1 MIYIYMPYWP
11 NVRSRWLDSGR
22 ITFFP
27 LQWIETKSRSLKTGK
42 RTRPLSSLLDRPSL
56 VNKVFTIKKNNFGL
70 LRIKNNLFISRAW
83 KESHCVCNTRN
94 PQESFIFLWFNC
106 TVLSS
111 ADFCDSIAVI
121 FQKLGTSLVCPEQLY
136 FLRGIKVGNPER
148 ANRPTFPAWVAN
160 QNKGFAS
167 KCMLKG
173 AARDMI
179 KWLNKETSIRRLW
192 IS

>member
-1 MIYIYMPYWP
+1 MTCLFREPGKKAI
-11 NVRSRWLDSGR
+11 VFV
-22 ITFFP
+22 T
-27 LQWIETKSRSLKTGK
+27 QETHKSRLYFSDL
-42 RTRPLSSLLDRPSL
+42 
-56 VNKVFTIKKNNFGL
+56 
-70 LRIKNNLFISRAW
+70 
-83 KESHCVCNTRN
+83 
-94 PQESFIFLWFNC
+94 

-121 FQKLGTSLVCPEQLY
+121 FQKLGTLLVCPEQLY
-136 FLRGIKVGNPER
+136 FLRGIKVGNHER
-148 ANRPTFPAWVAN
+148 ANRPTFPAWVVN